1 MPILYQFITAFGW
14 TNFAAHLVQNS
25 LLDRY
30 TPAPLKAG
38 EIKVFAPLPHK
49 KQGVFVRP
57 ERAKSVGICGKPV
70 PLGCHPE

>member
-1 MPILYQFITAFGW
+1 MPIQYQFITTFGW

-38 EIKVFAPLPHK
+38 EIKVLSAGTNK
-49 KQGVFVRP
+49 TEGGVCALGVSK
-57 ERAKSVGICGKPV
+57 AAGICDD
-70 PLGCHPE
+70 LSCSLSS